1 MFTSVRQ
8 LWTTLCKCDAGVTLV
23 EYGVA
28 LTVVIFMGAAAFAP
42 LVAAIE
48 GNMASVMPPQSDS
61 VG

>member
-28 LTVVIFMGAAAFAP
+28 LTVVIFLGTAAFTTV
-42 LVAAIE
+42 VAEIKDSMTAATI
-48 GNMASVMPPQSDS
+48 GMPTP
-61 VG
+61 

>member
-28 LTVVIFMGAAAFAP
+28 LTVVIFLGAAAFVP
-42 LVAAIE
+42 VVAAIE
-48 GNMASVMPPQSDS
+48 RSLASAGEVMPR
-61 VG
+61 

>member
-48 GNMASVMPPQSDS
+48 GNMASVMPP
-61 VG
+61 

>member
-28 LTVVIFMGAAAFAP
+28 LTVVIFLGTAAFAP
-42 LVAAIE
+42 VVAGIE
-48 GNMASVMPPQSDS
+48 GSMTAATIGMPTP
-61 VG
+61 